1 MASDLVKVGRALIS
15 VSDKNGITD
24 FASVLYELNPDI
36 TILSSGGTYK
46 HLKPESEKHG
56 YKLIEVAEYTGFPES
71 PGGLLK
77 TLHPRVHG
85 AHLLNLDNPDHAK
98 YMNENGIIP
107 TDLVVVNLYPFQK
120 KVEEGEPIDVIRE
133 NIDIGGP
140 TMIRSA
146 AKNFLRVAVVVDPA
160 QYAEVLNELKETSG
174 NTKLKT
180 RFALAARAF
189 NATMEYESNI
199 DRFFSLQLPEE
210 MAEYYLTALK

>member
-1 MASDLVKVGRALIS
+1 MATNFVKVGRALIS

-46 HLKPESEKHG
+46 HLKPESEKRG
-56 YKLIEVAEYTGFPES
+56 YKLTEVAEYTGFPES

-85 AHLLNLDNPDHAK
+85 AHLLNLDNPEHAK

-120 KVEEGEPIDVIRE
+120 KVEEGAPIDVVRE

-140 TMIRSA
+140 SMIRSA
-146 AKNFLRVAVVVDPA
+146 AKNFLRVAVIVDPA
-160 QYAEVLNELKETSG
+160 QYAEVLKELRETGG

-180 RFALAARAF
+180 RIALADRAF
-189 NATMEYESNI
+189 SNT
-199 DRFFSLQLPEE
+199 
-210 MAEYYLTALK
+210 AEYDSAIAKFFKDHPAEEIATYYLKGN